1 MDTGPLVLDE
11 QIHALYKARKT
22 MRTLMRAR
30 GYDPMIDPH
39 DQSIDSF
46 LDFYASKN
54 SYLSMTMRAW
64 KEDQLIL
71 AFFPPEMKLRI
82 AAVREICEY
91 ARECRV
97 SHYLIVCNDQITSF
111 TKTHIAHYKTDNNVK
126 IETISIPQLQF
137 NVTEHEMVPPYRL
150 LSPSEKQAVMNK
162 YMVTEKQLPGILL
175 ADPVAK
181 YYGARIGQVF
191 EITKASSLGFF
202 YPTYRIVRKGVYK
215 VK

>member
-1 MDTGPLVLDE
+1 
-11 QIHALYKARKT
+11 
-22 MRTLMRAR
+22 
-30 GYDPMIDPH
+30 MIDPH
-39 DQSIDSF
+39 DKSIDSF
-46 LDFYASKN
+46 LEFYVSKN

-71 AFFPPEMKLRI
+71 AFFPPEIKLRI

-91 ARECRV
+91 AKECRV
-97 SHYLIVCNDQITSF
+97 SHYIIVCNDQITSF

-150 LSPSEKQAVMNK
+150 LSPSEKQAVLDK

-202 YPTYRIVRKGVYK
+202 YLTYRIVRKGVYK